1 MNMKIFILI
10 SIFLLLAVGLTDVY
24 GMSTLVK
31 NELSP
36 MVDASD
42 STVEGRTLDS
52 KNSYTI
58 QDYILNYWYLLAALI
73 LMILLVVI

>member
-10 SIFLLLAVGLTDVY
+10 NIFLVLAVGLTDVY

-31 NELSP
+31 KELSP
-36 MVDASD
+36 MVDTSD
-42 STVEGRTLDS
+42 STVEGGSLES